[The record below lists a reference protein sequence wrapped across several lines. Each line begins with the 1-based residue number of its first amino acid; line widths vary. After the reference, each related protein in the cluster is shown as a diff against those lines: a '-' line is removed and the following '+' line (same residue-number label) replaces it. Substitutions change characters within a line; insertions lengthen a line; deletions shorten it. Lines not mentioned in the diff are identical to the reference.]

1 MNRSFYPKFD
11 KRALDNQTADF
22 FVGASAKKADT
33 MGLTL
38 HTVLF
43 GQADALWMFAVR
55 DRYRELAL
63 PSQYLLSTRQ
73 RITESNALTAEELDL
88 FNRRLRRI
96 VGSFIPT
103 VESSRSLSI
112 LAPYLD
118 VVLFG
123 KWLAL
128 LFAPWTTLLH
138 QRPDISLSTL
148 IQSALQQDALREAID
163 VFLVISLAKIYILML
178 LLLKPQIPATRPDT
192 DRTIRLN
199 DIDEFCFVVR
209 KGLAPSLKAPPRT
222 NVDGV
227 IRQFA
232 SLCEPN
238 SIKAVAVSMYERVVK
253 SPNTL
258 KELFPPPPSAMVE
271 TALRRK
277 KQPKKKP
284 PRKVKNPAPLRKGKR
299 A

>member
-11 KRALDNQTADF
+11 KRALDNQDADF
-22 FVGASAKKADT
+22 FAGASAKKADKT
-33 MGLTL
+33 WGLTL

-63 PSQYLLSTRQ
+63 PSQYLPGTRQ
-73 RITESNALTAEELDL
+73 RITLSVEELDL

-96 VGSFIPT
+96 VGSFIPA
-103 VESSRSLSI
+103 VESSRSLPI

-118 VVLFG
+118 VALLG

-128 LFAPWTTLLH
+128 LFVPWTTELR
-138 QRPDISLSTL
+138 QRPDLSLSAL
-148 IQSALQQDALREAID
+148 IQLALEKDAALREAID

-178 LLLKPQIPATRPDT
+178 LLLKPQLPATMSDM
-192 DRTIRLN
+192 DRQIRLH
-199 DIDEFCFVVR
+199 DIDEFCLVVR
-209 KGLAPSLKAPPRT
+209 KGLVPFLKAPSHT

-238 SIKAVAVSMYERVVK
+238 SIKAVAVSMYERVVQ
-253 SPNTL
+253 SSGTL
-258 KELFPPPPSAMVE
+258 KELFPPQPSAMVE

-277 KQPKKKP
+277 KQPQKKP